1 MEKLCEIEFGKK
13 SAVSTSR
20 VEIFNTNDA
29 ELPLLSVTA
38 PSEEVSEVED
48 NLGSSTSQTPA
59 REQADEIRDEA
70 QRIVGDVLTQASE
83 ILQSQTSTSTN
94 DITTV
99 IENST
104 TIHYPLENN
113 RHEMRWIDEE
123 EKERWKN
130 DPEIRSTAQEFVK
143 ELLEK
148 ALEEAKRRLSLNK
161 DTQEQKGS
169 REHLLELNEIVET
182 MSSGGPDKRRPWYRR
197 ARTSASKLLNRLCV
211 CGRANR

>member
-1 MEKLCEIEFGKK
+1 MEKLCELEFGKK

-29 ELPLLSVTA
+29 EVPLLSVTA
-38 PSEEVSEVED
+38 PSEEVSDVED
-48 NLGSSTSQTPA
+48 NLGSSTSQSPA
-59 REQADEIRDEA
+59 REQADGIRDEA

-83 ILQSQTSTSTN
+83 ILQSQTSPT
-94 DITTV
+94 DITI

-104 TIHYPLENN
+104 DVVIRFPSEDNRLET
-113 RHEMRWIDEE
+113 RWLNED
-123 EKERWKN
+123 EKEKLKN
-130 DPEIRSTAQEFVK
+130 DPEIRSVAHEFVK
-143 ELLEK
+143 DLLEK
-148 ALEEAKRRLSLNK
+148 ALEEAKRRLSLAR
-161 DTQEQKGS
+161 DTQELKGS